1 MRYDD
6 GVATRIAE
14 MPLPDLVGFVNE
26 WGTLPRALDKRPP
39 SDDRARTALADEL
52 HPVFA
57 APAGAERAALVTALL
72 ERTRVRPALTDH
84 DGVLVEEWT
93 VDDAA
98 HQERAAAAL
107 ALRHHL
113 AEHPGR
119 IGVCADDQCADVY
132 VDSSPAGR
140 RRFCCLTCQNRAR
153 AAAFRRRGRTGQ
165 RR

>member
-1 MRYDD
+1 MRYDG

-14 MPLPDLVGFVNE
+14 MPLAELVGFVNE

-39 SDDRARTALADEL
+39 GDDRARAALADEL

-57 APAGAERAALVTALL
+57 ATADAGRAALVTALL
-72 ERTRVRPALTDH
+72 DRTGVRPALTDR
-84 DGVLVEEWT
+84 DGELVEEWT
-93 VDDAA
+93 VDDPAQA
-98 HQERAAAAL
+98 ERAAAAL

-119 IGVCADDQCADVY
+119 VGVCADDQCADVY

-153 AAAFRRRGRTGQ
+153 AAAFRRRGRAGQ
-165 RR
+165 RK

>member
-1 MRYDD
+1 
-6 GVATRIAE
+6 

-57 APAGAERAALVTALL
+57 AAADAERAALVTALL
-72 ERTRVRPALTDH
+72 DRTRVRPALTDH
-84 DGVLVEEWT
+84 DGVLAEEWT
-93 VDDAA
+93 VDDPA
-98 HQERAAAAL
+98 QEQRAAAAL

-153 AAAFRRRGRTGQ
+153 AAAFRRRGRAGE
-165 RR
+165 RVDLA

>member
-1 MRYDD
+1 
-6 GVATRIAE
+6 
-14 MPLPDLVGFVNE
+14 MPLPELVGFVNE

-39 SDDRARTALADEL
+39 SDDRDRTALADEL

-57 APAGAERAALVTALL
+57 ATAGADRATLVTALL
-72 ERTRVRPALTDH
+72 DRTRVRPALTERA
-84 DGVLVEEWT
+84 GELVEEWT
-93 VDDAA
+93 VDEPAQA
-98 HQERAAAAL
+98 GRAAAAL
-107 ALRHHL
+107 ALRRHL
-113 AEHPGR
+113 AEHPDR

-153 AAAFRRRGRTGQ
+153 AAAFRRRGRAAQ